1 MDNNKDISYIV
12 FEGEM
17 ARAERHIK
25 RLWITLIIT
34 ILLLV
39 ACNLAWIVYEMQYST
54 VSYTQDGEG
63 VNNVNIGEQGDI
75 NNGTDSKDKTAQE
88 RQSEEASS

>member
-25 RLWITLIIT
+25 RLWITVIVT
-34 ILLLV
+34 ILLL
-39 ACNLAWIVYEMQYST
+39 AATNILWIVYEMQYET
-54 VSYTQDGEG
+54 VSYSQDGEG
-63 VNNVNIGEQGDI
+63 INNVNIGEQGDL
-75 NNGTDSKDKTAQE
+75 NNGTESNSQE
-88 RQSEEASS
+88 T